1 MLNYINKLKTD
12 IDNIKNQLKIEKD
25 NFKVVDLNI
34 ELLNLESSFN
44 NCIDLVLKN
53 FPDNN
58 ILEFTRGFI
67 SLDKINKATEEATR
81 FNHEVYDNQIEQ
93 FQMRKN
99 ELNGQLNKIFSI
111 NPNALDEENKA
122 SKDYERVIN
131 IKKELIKLDE
141 YIELNNKKRKTFVAF
156 LSHDDKQLLVG
167 KMLEQ
172 FDNGLETIEE
182 LLNKAK
188 AFMLPLDLLNDATY
202 PLQKRFEELTLN
214 KDTSLA
220 KYLLENEEY
229 IKRLTVVSSHKTVS
243 EFFEKKVTK
252 VEREIETRRHSEFF
266 EIAKENKITDLV
278 NDLAQFSSRKIYFSN
293 ENYKRFT
300 SCIKEIQTS
309 SDLKEKMKKLLHKLD
324 SLNILD
330 EHADAGESRKKE
342 YGFIKFLYAR
352 ETFINAMN
360 EKPEN
365 EEKIKESLENL
376 KNEEAKIL
384 EMYEFI
390 KNELGDDYETM
401 PSNVDSYR
409 NALVPPCFKNN
420 LVLNAKFN
428 SLFIM
433 LTFIKEKNLIIDNFV
448 DNPALLSS
456 QALEQSFRKNNID
469 NLLVN
474 KTKAEAILFLANRE
488 NVLPFEDV
496 VKYTR
501 SFELLNKCEKN
512 TKFKKDNHLSSIA
525 TSTYNGCVHR
535 AATVISSYF
544 DFNSLDTIQNILMA
558 KRNQK
563 GQIPYLDC
571 HVANTPIQEDLKTGL
586 AYDSKPTIME
596 KILED
601 ENIENTFYE
610 AIQTLKNYHLNVNK
624 VNSDDLILKPE
635 SMFQSVQELS
645 LKIILTLDLKN
656 TPKDQER
663 GYSKKFVEDVYN
675 MIYNYK
681 NIEGLKDFKFK
692 TTKNHIQSISTVLRG
707 KDNMVKIFEINMN
720 NIQKV
725 KEEEFINEF
734 ERINKEV
741 DLLDKQAEKIGKKL
755 AKGTTNEAIEEIALE
770 QQKKFIELQK
780 LQNKRLKELKE
791 DVRYGL
797 ISQFYFEKRAEQ
809 VKMLSNIKDIP
820 AIFMCDDEK
829 YKNFKTYV
837 KEVLGKNIKDFNP
850 NELRLSTNEYE
861 VMMRKSRE
869 EKRLHLL
876 NGVLEDHKLSIN
888 KSINFEKVAE
898 IEINDHTEEMKILSG
913 QLLESNQKIEE
924 AKNNP
929 QKAPMDVNL
938 LEPNQEVSD
947 EIIGEEIYQVNV
959 KKVV

>member
-1 MLNYINKLKTD
+1 MLNYIYKLKMEIDNIQNKLKT
-12 IDNIKNQLKIEKD
+12 EKD
-25 NFKVVDLNI
+25 NFKVIDLNI
-34 ELLNLESSFN
+34 ELLKLESSFV
-44 NCIDLVLKN
+44 NCIDLVLNN
-53 FPDNN
+53 FPDHN
-58 ILEFTRGFI
+58 ILEFAQGFI
-67 SLDKINKATEEATR
+67 SLDKINKATEEAAK
-81 FNHEVYDNQIEQ
+81 FNHDVYDSLIEQ
-93 FQMRKN
+93 SQTRKN
-99 ELNGQLNKIFSI
+99 ELNEQLNLILTR
-111 NPNALDEENKA
+111 NPNALDEENKE
-122 SKDYERVIN
+122 SKDYKRVKN
-131 IKKELIKLDE
+131 IQRQL
-141 YIELNNKKRKTFVAF
+141 IELDKDIELTNKKRKTFVSF
-156 LSHDDKQLLVG
+156 LSADDKQLLVG

-172 FDNGLETIEE
+172 FDNGLETAEE

-188 AFMLPLDLLNDATY
+188 TFMLPFDLLNDAKY
-202 PLQKRFEELTLN
+202 PLQKRFDELTLN
-214 KDTSLA
+214 KNTSLA
-220 KYLLENEEY
+220 KYLLENAEH
-229 IKRLTVVSSHKTVS
+229 IKRLTVVSNHKAVS
-243 EFFEKKVTK
+243 ELFDNKVNK
-252 VEREIETRRHSEFF
+252 VEREIAKRRYSEFF
-266 EIAKENKITDLV
+266 EIAKENKISDLV
-278 NDLAQFSSRKIYFSN
+278 NDLAQFSSRKIYYSN
-293 ENYKRFT
+293 ENYNRFT

-309 SDLKEKMKKLLHKLD
+309 SDLKDKVKKLLHKFD
-324 SLNILD
+324 SLKIVDDN
-330 EHADAGESRKKE
+330 AYAGESQQKE
-342 YGFIKFLYAR
+342 YGFTKFLYAR
-352 ETFINAMN
+352 EAFIKAMN
-360 EKPEN
+360 EEPEN
-365 EEKIKESLENL
+365 EEKIKETLENL

-384 EMYEFI
+384 EMYELI
-390 KNELGDDYETM
+390 KEELGDDYDTM

-433 LTFIKEKNLIIDNFV
+433 LTFIKEKNLNIDNFV
-448 DNPALLSS
+448 DSPASLSA
-456 QALEQSFRKNNID
+456 QAIEESFQKNNID

-474 KTKAEAILFLANRE
+474 KTKAEGIIFLANRR
-488 NVLPFEDV
+488 NALPFEDV

-501 SFELLNKCEKN
+501 SFELLNKSEKN
-512 TKFKKDNHLSSIA
+512 PLFKKDNHLSSIA
-525 TSTYNGCVHR
+525 ISTYNGSVQR
-535 AATVISSYF
+535 AATVTSSYF
-544 DFNSLDTIQNILMA
+544 DFNPLETIQNILMA
-558 KRNQK
+558 KRNEN

-610 AIQTLKNYHLNVNK
+610 AIQTLKNYRLNINK
-624 VNSDDLILKPE
+624 VNLEDLSIRPE
-635 SMFQSVQELS
+635 AMFQAVQELS
-645 LKIILTLDLKN
+645 LKIVLTLDLKN
-656 TPKDQER
+656 TSKDQER

-675 MIYNYK
+675 MIHNYK
-681 NIEGLKDFKFK
+681 KIDELKDLKFK
-692 TTKNHIQSISTVLRG
+692 TTKGHLQSIKTVLEG
-707 KDNMVKIFEINMN
+707 KDHMVKIVEINMN

-734 ERINKEV
+734 ERINKEI

-791 DVRYGL
+791 DVRNGM

-809 VKMLSNIKDIP
+809 VMLGNIKDIP
-820 AIFMCDDEK
+820 AMFMCDDK
-829 YKNFKTYV
+829 KHKNFKTYV

-850 NELRLSTNEYE
+850 NDLRLTTARYE

-888 KSINFEKVAE
+888 KSINFEKFGE

-929 QKAPMDVNL
+929 QKAPIEVNL

-947 EIIGEEIYQVNV
+947 EIIGEEIYPVNV